1 MSTLSP
7 EVQEQLASLAAKY
20 AADGQ
25 DLASFLEGLHRTE
38 YITYWDYVQLDTLL
52 TLQKPRTAYPDEP
65 IFIMYHQITEL
76 YFKLSRHELEPL
88 VDGAAPATL
97 AELVRRINRV
107 NRYFH
112 ALATSFGVM
121 ADGMEREQFLKFR
134 LALIPA
140 SGFQS
145 AQYRFLEFAS
155 TRLEHLV
162 QLEHRAALME
172 QGADPEVLLDHV
184 YWRQGATLEETG
196 EKTLT
201 LRQFEAKYGE
211 TFRTMALRW
220 RGNTLWDLVQG
231 LPDEDRQNPELVQA
245 LRGLDHQIN
254 VDWPLQHYRTAV
266 KYLAKKPSD
275 APATGGTNWQRY
287 LPPRFQKRIFFPE
300 MWSEQEQ
307 EEWGKKWVD
316 QQLASLDSQ
325 A

>member
-1 MSTLSP
+1 MSALTP
-7 EVQEQLASLAAKY
+7 EVLQQLEALAAKY
-20 AADGQ
+20 QADGQ
-25 DLASFLEGLHRTE
+25 DLVSFLEGLQMTE

-76 YFKLSRHELEPL
+76 YFKLCRQELEPL
-88 VDGAAPATL
+88 VDGKVAPTKSEIL
-97 AELVRRINRV
+97 RKVQRV

-162 QLEHRAALME
+162 QIDDRARLVAA
-172 QGADPEVLLDHV
+172 GADPETLLQHV
-184 YWRQGATLEETG
+184 YWRKGATLEETG

-201 LRQFEAKYGE
+201 LKQFEAKYGE
-211 TFRTMALRW
+211 AFREAAFRW
-220 RGNTLWDLVQG
+220 RGNTLWDLVQA
-231 LPDEDRQNPELVQA
+231 LPKEDLEDPEFVQA
-245 LRGLDHQIN
+245 LRALDYQIN

-266 KYLAKKPSD
+266 KYLAKRPSD

-300 MWSEQEQ
+300 LWTAQEQ

-316 QQLASLDSQ
+316 QQLAQLGDGE
-325 A
+325 

>member
-1 MSTLSP
+1 M
-7 EVQEQLASLAAKY
+7 
-20 AADGQ
+20 
-25 DLASFLEGLHRTE
+25 
-38 YITYWDYVQLDTLL
+38 
-52 TLQKPRTAYPDEP
+52 
-65 IFIMYHQITEL
+65 
-76 YFKLSRHELEPL
+76 
-88 VDGAAPATL
+88 
-97 AELVRRINRV
+97 
-107 NRYFH
+107 
-112 ALATSFGVM
+112 
-121 ADGMEREQFLKFR
+121 KFR